1 MSQSECIFCN
11 LHSDDIFLSEEFCYA
26 WWDGHPVNKGH
37 ALIIPS
43 RHFANYFEATPE
55 ERQALWD
62 LVETVKGL
70 ITEKHKPDGFNLGI
84 NIGTAAGQSVLHLHI
99 HVIPRYEGDMANP
112 KGGVRGVIPE
122 RQKY

>member
-1 MSQSECIFCN
+1 
-11 LHSDDIFLSEEFCYA
+11 LSEEFCYA
-26 WWDGHPVNKGH
+26 RWDGHPVNKGH

-62 LVETVKGL
+62 LVGTVKGM

-84 NIGTAAGQSVLHLHI
+84 NIGTAAGQSVFHLHI
-99 HVIPRYEGDMANP
+99 HVIPRYKGDMADP

>member
-1 MSQSECIFCN
+1 M
-11 LHSDDIFLSEEFCYA
+11 
-26 WWDGHPVNKGH
+26 
-37 ALIIPS
+37 

-70 ITEKHKPDGFNLGI
+70 ITEEYKPDGFNLCI
-84 NIGTAAGQSVLHLHI
+84 NIGTATGQSILYLHI

-122 RQKY
+122 RQKYSGPKF